1 MLGLWSQVIS
11 PLCSLPL
18 GSAALSSLKALLKKK
33 VNIAIK
39 IWSADRETSL
49 HWSMLRPLQ
58 SSGCWASESTYPIVS
73 LTLVIPVTLML
84 GKLFQWFILTV
95 KNMYFIRTLGPS
107 EFSYEISLLQLS
119 HPTPG
124 SCYSQFPSFS

>member
-1 MLGLWSQVIS
+1 
-11 PLCSLPL
+11 
-18 GSAALSSLKALLKKK
+18 
-33 VNIAIK
+33 
-39 IWSADRETSL
+39 
-49 HWSMLRPLQ
+49 MLRPLQ